1 MIETFNYICIK
12 EILNRVL
19 RHPLLKKL
27 TMEDAI
33 YYTLDFIRT
42 VGLPQIYTNKE
53 EVVTIDDY
61 RALLPCDCIAVN
73 AVKNCKT
80 GIALKHLLAHFTA
93 NHNKLNGSPAY
104 KIQSNVIYTNF
115 KHGDVLV
122 SYRAIMVDE
131 EGLPMLPDDPTFLR
145 ALELYIKKE
154 WFTILFDLGEIRSDI
169 LTNTQ
174 IEYASATS
182 ICKAKYMMPSED
194 EMEAIGSIIHRLLP
208 NKLQH
213 MRSFSNAHDGELLRN
228 HNPYSKLGDRDYE

>member
-182 ICKAKYMMPSED
+182 ICKAKYTMPSED